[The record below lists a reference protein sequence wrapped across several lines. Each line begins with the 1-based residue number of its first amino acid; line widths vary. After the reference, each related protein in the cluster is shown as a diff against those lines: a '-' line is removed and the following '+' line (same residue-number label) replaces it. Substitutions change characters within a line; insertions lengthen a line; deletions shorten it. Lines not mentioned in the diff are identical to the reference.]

1 MFVILPLGHESAQV
15 RRIPWVTSAIVVIC
29 FLLQFRA
36 AFADDASSELGE
48 LATQIATIQQAVV
61 SEETDP
67 QVSLTLAEQD
77 EVIAR
82 YRAGE
87 LGEEDDPRREQLDRL
102 EERALKVMAED
113 PVLGLGYRPA
123 VDGVGRMI
131 SSAFVHGGWL
141 HLLGNMLFLY
151 LCGAN
156 LEDRWGRLGFAAF
169 YLAGAVVAALTFKL
183 WHPASLTPL
192 IGASG
197 AVAAGM
203 GAFLLVFTTTR
214 VRMFYAYWLTFKPK
228 VGTFEIP
235 AYAALGFWFVLQA
248 FYAWFEAYLNM
259 DVAYSAH
266 VGGFLFGV
274 ATAGVLKASGLD
286 ARLEERAEK
295 ASELF
300 KEDERYIGAMRALGQ
315 GDKAG
320 AAAML
325 KEVLAE
331 DPDHGAAREAL
342 FRLALELDDAR
353 RVTIDASWYVARAAD
368 QEEWDQAAGTYYT
381 LRDRYPQ
388 VRLDDRALA
397 GVTVAGN
404 KLSNASLV
412 VEATRDLMT
421 LYPQSPRVPA
431 AMLES
436 AEAQSET
443 GRRDLAL
450 RTLGN
455 IVANYPQD
463 PAAVVARERI
473 EANRL
478 FEEPRPGPDSSDS
491 DSPGPDSKSDGKSDG

>member
-15 RRIPWVTSAIVVIC
+15 RRVPWVTIGIVVIC

-36 AFADDASSELGE
+36 TFADDASYELGE
-48 LATQIATIQQAVV
+48 IATQIATIQQAVV

-67 QVSLTLAEQD
+67 EVSLTLAEQD
-77 EVIAR
+77 EVIAQ

-87 LGEEDDPRREQLDRL
+87 LGEEDDPRREQLDLL
-102 EERALKVMAED
+102 EERAMKVMAED

-131 SSAFVHGGWL
+131 TSAFVHGGWL

-156 LEDRWGRLGFAAF
+156 LEDRWSRPGFAGF
-169 YLAGAVVAALTFKL
+169 YLVGAIVAAFTFKL

-203 GAFLLVFTTTR
+203 GAFLVVFTTTR

-228 VGTFEIP
+228 AGTFEIP
-235 AYAALGFWFVLQA
+235 AYAALGFWFAMQA

-266 VGGFLFGV
+266 VGGFVFGV
-274 ATAGVLKASGLD
+274 ATAGVFKVSGLD
-286 ARLEERAEK
+286 SRLEDRAEK

-300 KEDERYIGAMRALGQ
+300 NEDERYVSAMRALGQ

-342 FRLALELDDAR
+342 FRLALELDDER
-353 RVTIDASWYVARAAD
+353 RVTIDASWYVVRAVD

-381 LRDRYPQ
+381 LRDRYSQ
-388 VRLDDRALA
+388 VTLDDRALA
-397 GVTVAGN
+397 AVAVAGN
-404 KLSNASLV
+404 KLSNSTLV
-412 VEATRDLMT
+412 VEATRDLMNQF
-421 LYPQSPRVPA
+421 PKSPRVPA

-436 AEAQSET
+436 AEAQSNT

-450 RTLGN
+450 KTLRN
-455 IVANYPQD
+455 IVATYPQD
-463 PAAVVARERI
+463 PAAAVARERI
-473 EANRL
+473 DSNLL
-478 FEEPRPGPDSSDS
+478 FEERRPEPASDAPTLTDPD
-491 DSPGPDSKSDGKSDG
+491 DG